1 MINPLS
7 FEAMLKDMPLHQ
19 AFYIRGV
26 LNSLIPEFMDAGDRV
41 ISEQNISGETIELMR
56 GMVSD
61 LVPNADELPDGF
73 VGTFDYE
80 DINKKYGLSNLMR
93 REGFDVKNFEEDI
106 KTSLGTFRIHK
117 ENGKLVIKDTYDFP
131 QIGQWKEYSDLK
143 TFMDYYDAA
152 REDSGKTDYFA
163 ARFIGERIMNDGM
176 SNNLAIRIEL
186 PDNEQVVDMD
196 YDDPLDPEAE
206 TFVFEGPMTNKRKTM
221 WDKFSSMFVS
231 EAKAGQ
237 VDDFVP
243 LGLSPQQ
250 TRDFYENYTK
260 QLIRDGKAVPAMSS
274 AQIPLSDD
282 TDTSFLDN

>member
-1 MINPLS
+1 MINPLT

-26 LNSLIPEFMDAGDRV
+26 LNSLIPEFMDGGDRV

-56 GMVSD
+56 SMVND
-61 LVPNADELPDGF
+61 LVPNADELPEGF
-73 VGTFDYE
+73 VGMFGYG
-80 DINKKYGLSNLMR
+80 DINKKYNLSNLMR
-93 REGFDVKNFEEDI
+93 REGFDVENFEEDI
-106 KTSLGTFRIHK
+106 KTSLGTFGVYK
-117 ENGKLVIKDTYDFP
+117 ENGRLVKDTYDFP
-131 QIGQWKEYSDLK
+131 QIGEWKEYSDLK

-196 YDDPLDPEAE
+196 YDDDLDPEAD

-221 WDKFSSMFVS
+221 WDKFSSLFVS
-231 EAKAGQ
+231 EAEAQ
-237 VDDFVP
+237 TNDNVDPKLKRD
-243 LGLSPQQ
+243 LSTMRVLQIKGKDP
-250 TRDFYENYTK
+250 FPM
-260 QLIRDGKAVPAMSS
+260 DGNDEYGRMNDAQRAIADMDMS
-274 AQIPLSDD
+274 D
-282 TDTSFLDN
+282 LDN